1 MAVAF
6 QPGDFNV
13 VARDCLASCLSES
26 DDSDPLARCMLGF
39 GFFSVLVRLLAFKS
53 ACVSNMDV
61 TTRTLIVYAKETTS
75 SLLFS
80 YTLSTY

>member
-13 VARDCLASCLSES
+13 VVRDCLASCLSES
-26 DDSDPLARCMLGF
+26 DDSDPLAHCMLGLV
-39 GFFSVLVRLLAFKS
+39 FFSVLVRLLA
-53 ACVSNMDV
+53 CVSNMHV
-61 TTRTLIVYAKETTS
+61 TTRTLIVYAKETAS
-75 SLLFS
+75 SLSFS